1 MGVTK
6 EQMFVMGTVKVD
18 SQVFECLMMPS
29 TELENTE
36 KQLWEL
42 VMSLYHLWVEIDSRK
57 LDM

>member
-1 MGVTK
+1 
-6 EQMFVMGTVKVD
+6 MFVMGTVKVD